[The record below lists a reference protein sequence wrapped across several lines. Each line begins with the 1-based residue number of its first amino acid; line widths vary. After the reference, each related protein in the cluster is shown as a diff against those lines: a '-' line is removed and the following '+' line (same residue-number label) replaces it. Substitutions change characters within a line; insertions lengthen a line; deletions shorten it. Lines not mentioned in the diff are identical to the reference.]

1 MINST
6 RQLVVKS
13 HPEVSTQDALIQRS
27 RHYVQR
33 VISILHDGEKVLM
46 NPSDGQRL
54 KKLSDE
60 TQEFVTILNSSRETN
75 FSHRHFDEAMKKMS
89 EYVFSLAGPFERKSS
104 VSSTHSEKLN
114 RAADQLNQATNDLVK
129 TTGQTVATQDLVKNS
144 TRFSQAFGDFIQNS
158 LDYVHQQDEEEKR
171 SHLII
176 RLKNVHVI
184 SNQFLERAKSATV
197 EPMFHEKSHKQP
209 LADAAR

>member
-1 MINST
+1 
-6 RQLVVKS
+6 
-13 HPEVSTQDALIQRS
+13 
-27 RHYVQR
+27 
-33 VISILHDGEKVLM
+33 M

-75 FSHRHFDEAMKKMS
+75 FPQRHFDDAMKKMS

-104 VSSTHSEKLN
+104 LSSTHSEKLN

-129 TTGQTVATQDLVKNS
+129 TTGQTAATQDLVKNS

-184 SNQFLERAKSATV
+184 SNQFLEQAKSASV
-197 EPMFHEKSHKQP
+197 EPMFLEKNHKQH